1 MAILRELWTKEVPD
15 SEVKST
21 YQYVVDLQERLEK
34 TCEVARTNLE
44 ESSRWYSKYYNKS
57 ARLKDLEV
65 GSRVLVLLPIRKNKL
80 LLQWRGRLSSE
91 KGR

>member
-34 TCEVARTNLE
+34 TCEVTRTNLE
-44 ESSRWYSKYYNKS
+44 KSSRRYSKYYNKS
-57 ARLKDLEV
+57 ARLKDF
-65 GSRVLVLLPIRKNKL
+65 
-80 LLQWRGRLSSE
+80 
-91 KGR
+91 